1 MGVYI
6 RGMEMPTTGL
16 YIVGIDNANGR
27 DKTVVTVERMLCIR
41 DIRQIVG
48 SFELIS
54 VPSHGRLIDA
64 DALIAA
70 HEQVCSRSMK
80 FNLDLAP
87 TIIPAEPCNDLAKPN
102 NAPNTL
108 KALTN
113 ADSIRSMTDE
123 ELAKWFV
130 NLEVKILNIQPML
143 ERPALEKDWLEW
155 LQKECE

>member
-1 MGVYI
+1 MEDLI
-6 RGMEMPTTGL
+6 R
-16 YIVGIDNANGR
+16 R
-27 DKTVVTVERMLCIR
+27 
-41 DIRQIVG
+41 
-48 SFELIS
+48 S
-54 VPSHGRLIDA
+54 
-64 DALIAA
+64 DALACFHDWVDEHGYIHEADEMTEYQAIA
-70 HEQVCSRSMK
+70 
-80 FNLDLAP
+80 NLPSAIENP
-87 TIIPAEPCNDLAKPN
+87 TQS
-102 NAPNTL
+102 NAPNTV